1 MTTTPDWRTI
11 LVGGLGKGGKGF
23 YALDITDP
31 ANFATEVSAAS
42 KVLWEYTDED
52 MGFSLGEPVIVKTRK
67 WGWVVLVSSGYN
79 NTTSSVA
86 GNRGKGFLYILNAR
100 TGALL
105 QKIATT
111 AGTATN
117 PSGFSPIS
125 GYTPSFADYTTDEV
139 YGGDLFG
146 NVWRF
151 DMRSATAAVPAP
163 LLFATLTDAANV
175 GQPITTIPLI
185 EYSTADS
192 KRYVFVGTGR
202 FLDVADIQN
211 PQQQSFYAIRDGSI
225 GQRFE
230 TTASATGEALP
241 SGATF
246 PITRSMLANN
256 ANLVAGLSAAQ
267 ISTNPMGWY
276 FELPGRIP
284 ATGTVLSRE
293 RINLNPKASQGFV
306 TWVGNVPDTNACN
319 PNGVS
324 SQYATTYGG
333 GKSLLYTVDAMNNRT
348 YAASVTTSALVKS
361 QLVNVGDQVRILGT
375 DSQGTPFLIG
385 NPLNSFGA
393 ARLLNWREILQ

>member
-1 MTTTPDWRTI
+1 M
-11 LVGGLGKGGKGF
+11 
-23 YALDITDP
+23 
-31 ANFATEVSAAS
+31 
-42 KVLWEYTDED
+42 
-52 MGFSLGEPVIVKTRK
+52 
-67 WGWVVLVSSGYN
+67 
-79 NTTSSVA
+79 
-86 GNRGKGFLYILNAR
+86 NAR

-151 DMRSATAAVPAP
+151 DMRSATATVPAP
-163 LLFATLTDAANV
+163 LLFATLTDGSNV

-256 ANLVAGLSAAQ
+256 TSLVTGLSAAQ

-276 FELPGRIP
+276 YELPGIVPTTGLP
-284 ATGTVLSRE
+284 AVLSRE

-319 PNGVS
+319 PNGLS

-333 GKSLLYTVDAMNNRT
+333 GKSLLYTTTTVGTTTTRT
-348 YAASVTTSALVKS
+348 YVASVTTAALVKS

-375 DSQGTPFLIG
+375 NAQGTPFLIG